1 MQIDSIQ
8 NVIHVLVDRK
18 VLERVFYG
26 IDERTGATMVQSI
39 SYTVEVYNKQGEIEQ
54 SQKGSSVDVRA

>member
-1 MQIDSIQ
+1 MQVDSIQ
-8 NVIHVLVDRK
+8 RVIHTLFDRR

-26 IDERTGATMVQSI
+26 VDERTGASVIQSI
-39 SYTVEVYNKQGEIEQ
+39 SYTVEVYNKRGEIEQ

>member
-8 NVIHVLVDRK
+8 SVIHALIDRR

-26 IDERTGATMVQSI
+26 VDERTGASVVQSI
-39 SYTVEVYNKQGEIEQ
+39 SYTVEVYNKRGEVEQ